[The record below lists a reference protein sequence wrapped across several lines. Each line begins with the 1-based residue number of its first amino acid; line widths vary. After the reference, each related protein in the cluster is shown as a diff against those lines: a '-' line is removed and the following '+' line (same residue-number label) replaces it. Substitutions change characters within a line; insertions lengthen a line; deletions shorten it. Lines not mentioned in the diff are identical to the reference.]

1 MTATP
6 PDTKIATLV
15 PRDRPFAPDRPPLLS
30 KAKSAPPRMP
40 AHIVA
45 RDRYRQWLDTVLAHD
60 VTLLAAPIGYGKT
73 VFAGQLHDEMFE
85 AGFAASWVSCY
96 RTPPGRLA
104 EQVTEAVRAAVG
116 EWHEPG
122 ACVSRAALAIDLAN
136 QLHDRDGPVLLC
148 LDDVDQIADID
159 DLDFLTQLIG
169 NCPTTLHLLLTC
181 RDAHR
186 LPPSLIEQRGTVLR
200 LDARILRARDAELA
214 EYLSLEGIPANGA
227 RPRALNEALGGWWRA
242 LQRVAAAMKRDG
254 WNAGADDWAQR
265 CVQWVTPLLRETL
278 DAMPERQRAVLAR
291 CAVAR
296 ALTPELA
303 VLLSGDDLAG
313 SILRDAARL
322 DQFVEAVPGT
332 PNDYAIHPA
341 LRAVLLAD
349 AGGPSSTTVKGLRA
363 QAIDWHVERGEL
375 DQAISIALTAG
386 DVEACADLLVR
397 HGMAA
402 IELSGPCAVREA
414 VGRLPRARI
423 DRDDVLCRVAS
434 WAAALS
440 GGDPSV
446 PGEPPDA
453 IDDTERAALA
463 EIGNDGEA
471 LTTIPDPPSGDDF
484 RARLL
489 VATRADRVL
498 RAGDHRQVQAMLR
511 PVLRYGRAAGIG
523 FAEAIALVTMADL
536 HRVQGRPADAQRL
549 LQEGLAAMAPGAGR
563 RSGTAAL
570 LAVALAD
577 THYLRN
583 DIATAQTL
591 IDEFLPVLIR
601 IGLPRQLFRGYRVAI
616 RIAAVSGRPDE
627 ALALIEAA
635 EEMGAD
641 RDLATLTALGA
652 VERVRL
658 HIPLITSLDE
668 ILPPDEEEAAIA
680 APDSRRARLFA
691 LLSEARAFEAIANLD
706 RPRLTVVANRL
717 LLLAE
722 RTEDVELR
730 VVGTLLNVLPQ
741 LSGRCDRMIEIEIV
755 KFLNR
760 AAALG
765 FVRSIVDLL
774 EITGVRTAQD
784 FDRAEYA
791 AGSFLALLRLS
802 RPVRS
807 DSLGS
812 PAVAAP
818 ALSFFTGRDIE
829 IVTALR
835 EGETNK
841 MIARRLGVT
850 PETVKWH
857 MKSLMRKL
865 RANSREEVVNHALV
879 LGISPG
885 REAHI
890 SAEPWR

>member
-6 PDTKIATLV
+6 PDARIATLV
-15 PRDRPFAPDRPPLLS
+15 PKDGAFASARLPFLN
-30 KAKSAPPRMP
+30 KVKSAPPRMP
-40 AHIVA
+40 THIVA
-45 RDRYRQWLDTVLAHD
+45 RDRYRQWLDSVLAHD
-60 VTLLAAPIGYGKT
+60 VTLLSAPVGYGKT

-85 AGFAASWVSCY
+85 AGFAAAWVSCY
-96 RTPPGRLA
+96 RTPAGRIA
-104 EQVTEAVRAAVG
+104 EHVAEAVHAAIG
-116 EWHEPG
+116 DWLEAGRP
-122 ACVSRAALAIDLAN
+122 ADPAAWAVDLAN

-148 LDDVDQIADID
+148 LDDVDQVTDAD
-159 DLDFLTQLIG
+159 DLEFLAHLIG

-181 RDAHR
+181 RDARR
-186 LPPSLIEQRGTVLR
+186 LPPSLIEQRGVVLR

-214 EYLSLEGIPANGA
+214 EYLALEGIPVSGG

-242 LQRVAAAMKRDG
+242 LQRIAAAMKGDG
-254 WNAGADDWAQR
+254 WNAGAEDWTQR
-265 CVQWVTPLLRETL
+265 GVQWVAPLLRETL
-278 DAMPERQRAVLAR
+278 EDMPERHRTVLAR

-296 ALTPELA
+296 TLTPELA
-303 VLLSGDDLAG
+303 ILLSGDELAG
-313 SILRDAARL
+313 GILRDAARL
-322 DQFVEAVPGT
+322 DQFVEAVAGT
-332 PNDYAIHPA
+332 TDDYAIHPA

-349 AGGPSSTTVKGLRA
+349 AGGPSSSAVESLRA

-375 DQAISIALTAG
+375 DQAISIALTTANAETCAG
-386 DVEACADLLVR
+386 LLVR

-402 IELSGPCAVREA
+402 IELSGPCAVQEA
-414 VGRLPRARI
+414 IGRLPRTRIAR
-423 DRDDVLCRVAS
+423 DETLSRVAA
-434 WAAALS
+434 WAGALS
-440 GGDPSV
+440 GDLPA
-446 PGEPPDA
+446 A
-453 IDDTERAALA
+453 IDDGERAALE
-463 EIGNDGEA
+463 EICGGTRA
-471 LTTIPDPPSGDDF
+471 IAATPDLSLAGDF
-484 RARLL
+484 NARLL
-489 VATRADRVL
+489 AAARAERML
-498 RAGDHRQVQAMLR
+498 RAGDHRQVQSMLR
-511 PVLRYGRAAGIG
+511 PILRHGRAAGTG

-536 HRVQGRPADAQRL
+536 HRAQGRPADAQRL

-577 THYLRN
+577 NLYLRN
-583 DIATAQTL
+583 DIATAQAL
-591 IDEFLPVLIR
+591 IDEFLPVLVR
-601 IGLPRQLFRGYRVAI
+601 IGLPGHLFRGYRVAI
-616 RIAAVSGRPDE
+616 RVAAVSGRPEE

-641 RDLATLTALGA
+641 RELPMLTALGA

-668 ILPPDEEEAAIA
+668 LLSPDGEEAAIA
-680 APDSRRARLFA
+680 APESLQARIFA

-706 RPRLTVVANRL
+706 RPRLTIVANRL
-717 LLLAE
+717 LSLAE
-722 RTEDVELR
+722 RTEDFELR
-730 VVGTLLNVLPQ
+730 IVGTLLNVLPQ
-741 LSGRCDRMIEIEIV
+741 LSGRCDRMIEIDTV

-774 EITGVRTAQD
+774 EITGVRTSQD
-784 FDRAEYA
+784 FDRADYA

-807 DSLGS
+807 DPLGGQ
-812 PAVAAP
+812 AASAQ

-829 IVTALR
+829 IVNALR

-879 LGISPG
+879 LGVSPV
-885 REAHI
+885 RDTHA
-890 SAEPWR
+890 SMEPWR

>member
-6 PDTKIATLV
+6 PDAKIATLV
-15 PRDRPFAPDRPPLLS
+15 PRDRPFIPGRSALLS

-45 RDRYRQWLDTVLAHD
+45 RDRYRQWLDAVLAHD
-60 VTLLAAPIGYGKT
+60 VTLLGAPVGHGKT

-85 AGFAASWVSCY
+85 AGFAAAWISCY
-96 RTPPGRLA
+96 RTPPGGVA
-104 EQVTEAVRAAVG
+104 EQVTEAVRAAIG
-116 EWHEPG
+116 DWQESG
-122 ACVSRAALAIDLAN
+122 ACIGTAGLAVDLAN
-136 QLHDRDGPVLLC
+136 QLHDRDAPVLLC
-148 LDDVDQIADID
+148 LDDVDQVTDAD
-159 DLDFLTQLIG
+159 DLDFIAQLIG
-169 NCPTTLHLLLTC
+169 HCPTTLHLLLTC

-186 LPPSLIEQRGTVLR
+186 LPPGLIEQRGTVLR

-214 EYLSLEGIPANGA
+214 EYLALEGIPLGGG

-242 LQRVAAAMKRDG
+242 LQRVAAAMKGDG
-254 WNAGADDWAQR
+254 WNASADDWAQR

-278 DAMPERQRAVLAR
+278 DAMPERQRTVLAR

-303 VLLSGDDLAG
+303 ILLSGDDLAG

-322 DQFVEAVPGT
+322 DQFVEAIPGT

-349 AGGPSSTTVKGLRA
+349 AGGLSPATVEGLRA
-363 QAIDWHVERGEL
+363 QAIDWHVQRGEL
-375 DQAISIALTAG
+375 DQAISIALTAADAG
-386 DVEACADLLVR
+386 TCADLLVR

-414 VGRLPRARI
+414 IGRLPRARI
-423 DRDDVLCRVAS
+423 DRDAVLSRVAS
-434 WAAALS
+434 WATALS
-440 GGDPSV
+440 GGDPSAS
-446 PGEPPDA
+446 PEPPAAINDA
-453 IDDTERAALA
+453 ERAALA
-463 EIGNDGEA
+463 EICDDA
-471 LTTIPDPPSGDDF
+471 AFPAMPDPPPGDDF

-489 VATRADRVL
+489 LATRADRVL

-511 PVLRYGRAAGIG
+511 PVLRHGRAAGIG

-536 HRVQGRPADAQRL
+536 HRAQGRPADAQRL
-549 LQEGLAAMAPGAGR
+549 LQEGLSAMAPGAGR

-583 DIATAQTL
+583 DITTAQTL
-591 IDEFLPVLIR
+591 IDEFLPVLVR
-601 IGLPRQLFRGYRVAI
+601 IGLPGQLFRGYRVAI

-641 RDLATLTALGA
+641 RDLAMLTALGA

-658 HIPLITSLDE
+658 HIPLIAGLDE
-668 ILPPDEEEAAIA
+668 ILSPDDEEAAIA
-680 APDSRRARLFA
+680 APESPQARIFA
-691 LLSEARAFEAIANLD
+691 LVSEARAFEAIANLD

-765 FVRSIVDLL
+765 FVRSIIDLL

-784 FDRAEYA
+784 FDHAEYA

-802 RPVRS
+802 RPVRG
-807 DSLGS
+807 DPLRS
-812 PAVAAP
+812 PAATAP

-865 RANSREEVVNHALV
+865 RANSREEVVNHSLV

-885 REAHI
+885 RDSHV
-890 SAEPWR
+890 SVEPWR